1 MNMPKRM
8 TKNAKVVPLS
18 LGQATVLRGL
28 KLLENY
34 SAYVVKTQIR
44 NASKSELFELAL
56 NLGFSI
62 LEPIA
67 EFEKWSELEE
77 VKKRVSRLAK
87 RKVNEPRTVGQ
98 LTDED
103 IEKLEKG
110 EQI

>member
-1 MNMPKRM
+1 M

-18 LGQATVLRGL
+18 LGQDTVLRGL

-34 SAYVVKTQIR
+34 SAYVVKTQLR
-44 NASKSELFELAL
+44 NPSKSELFELAL

-67 EFEKWSELEE
+67 EHEKWSELED
-77 VKKRVSRLAK
+77 VKKRVSRLA
-87 RKVNEPRTVGQ
+87 RKKANKPRTVGQ

>member
-1 MNMPKRM
+1 MPKKM

-18 LGQATVLRGL
+18 IGQATRIRGL
-28 KLLENY
+28 ALLEKY
-34 SAYVVKTQIR
+34 SAYISKTQIR
-44 NASKSELFELAL
+44 NASKSELYELAL

-67 EFEKWSELEE
+67 KNEKWSELEE
-77 VKKRVSRLAK
+77 VKKRVSRLA
-87 RKVNEPRTVGQ
+87 RKKANEPRTVGQ

-110 EQI
+110 EKI